1 MTKRINTSIKVKK
14 TACVDLKNWAL
25 TLITGIV
32 YSQYKREKL
41 SQNGCQF
48 YILLYTISYNDLLL
62 TKVNFH
68 KLGYLL
74 IKNHLNYLLEGD
86 FLVYVFKLLSIKMKS
101 ITCSTHSLTVAV
113 FLHKPQTEHHK
124 LENTEPRLALN
135 PCTKPLD
142 LLKRK
147 QTKQPCNLSLCYY
160 QHTVVTRN

>member
-25 TLITGIV
+25 TLIMV

-41 SQNGCQF
+41 AQNGCQF
-48 YILLYTISYNDLLL
+48 YILLYKISYNDLLL
-62 TKVNFH
+62 TKLNFH

-74 IKNHLNYLLEGD
+74 IRTFSITCLKVTFWSSCLNYSLLKWNQS
-86 FLVYVFKLLSIKMKS
+86 L
-101 ITCSTHSLTVAV
+101 CSTHSLTVAV